1 MLPHFDKPSPDSFS
15 LDFPTLPILPAEEAR
30 RLTNREK
37 YGGLFYLGIGGLA
50 VLVALVVWFGASVLA
65 LKSLWINVYVLHDAS
80 RPESERIAAAYAI
93 SRDPNA
99 NQRQRWDIALERPLP
114 PLGRYLIAESLDAQ
128 AALDD
133 PTAYGLAVSKSEG
146 WPNWLRL
153 LLVRPMVLAAA
164 SESLVSIDS
173 LRLLRENSDPAIA
186 LWADCGLALAHD
198 SSPTLLE
205 ATAKSTGPYRELA
218 QVLEKA
224 ASTSNLPN
232 RLAALD
238 QATLWLRTH
247 HDEASKLWKG
257 YRVVNDRL
265 VPEARTDP

>member
-1 MLPHFDKPSPDSFS
+1 MRPNRRHATTEVALLPHFDKPSPDSFS

-50 VLVALVVWFGASVLA
+50 GLVALVVWFGASVLA

-153 LLVRPMVLAAA
+153 LLVNCTML
-164 SESLVSIDS
+164 I
-173 LRLLRENSDPAIA
+173 
-186 LWADCGLALAHD
+186 
-198 SSPTLLE
+198 SSAP
-205 ATAKSTGPYRELA
+205 S
-218 QVLEKA
+218 
-224 ASTSNLPN
+224 STSFIKI
-232 RLAALD
+232 RFCH
-238 QATLWLRTH
+238 R
-247 HDEASKLWKG
+247 SS
-257 YRVVNDRL
+257 
-265 VPEARTDP
+265 